1 MESKG
6 TGSFRNLQ
14 DFTQPPGQIMQVT
27 NAPTSIKNE
36 GDTHIS
42 TLKSIPA
49 YNTSNILSA
58 TWTLAYGYPDMHR

>member
-1 MESKG
+1 
-6 TGSFRNLQ
+6 
-14 DFTQPPGQIMQVT
+14 MQVT

-58 TWTLAYGYPDMHR
+58 TWTLAYGYPDNHR